1 MLQIRDSTRD
11 RFVILSVEDKFVY
24 NNIAGC
30 MADDVSLL
38 ASIFHI
44 VWEWRIIR

>member
-1 MLQIRDSTRD
+1 MIQTRDSTRD
-11 RFVILSVEDKFVY
+11 RFVILSVEEKFVY
-24 NNIAGC
+24 NNIADS

-44 VWEWRIIR
+44 V